1 MLIMSTERLVPLS
14 TNTLVLEDSQ
24 GRYYY
29 VHRSLYDQA
38 VILSD
43 TYTDN
48 MQMLYSLLGAVNPPQ
63 VCKTFYEEAPSPI
76 NVLGAYLVFVDDAD
90 QLEDME
96 VMCGALSVMAMT
108 MNFRRIPQVKAELRQ
123 SVKFSLRIREEYKM
137 HWDRFFAEAPRL
149 DQVSFGW
156 GEQPAQQ
163 AMSTYSQPAAASPT
177 SYGQQKST
185 ADMFAGI
192 PDEPV
197 VAEPEEKPDGTD
209 AILKMLYPDL
219 PDNWEEMMEE
229 EEVDGAAGG
238 ASTPVAKP
246 EPEPEPEPAQPAA
259 KSGFGLLAGM

>member
-1 MLIMSTERLVPLS
+1 MLIMSAERLVPLS

-43 TYTDN
+43 TYADN

-63 VCKTFYEEAPSPI
+63 VCKTFFEEAPAPI
-76 NVLGAYLVFVDDAD
+76 NVLGAYLVFVEDAD

-156 GEQPAQQ
+156 GGQAAPVSAPA
-163 AMSTYSQPAAASPT
+163 YSQPAPVSS

-197 VAEPEEKPDGTD
+197 ATEPEEKPDGTD

-229 EEVDGAAGG
+229 EEDAGTTG
-238 ASTPVAKP
+238 ASTPVAEP
-246 EPEPEPEPAQPAA
+246 EPEPEPEPVQPAA